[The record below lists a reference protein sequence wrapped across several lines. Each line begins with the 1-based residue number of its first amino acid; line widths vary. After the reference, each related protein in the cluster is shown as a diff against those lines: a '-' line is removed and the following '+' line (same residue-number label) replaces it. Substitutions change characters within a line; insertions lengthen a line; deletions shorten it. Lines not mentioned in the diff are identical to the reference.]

1 MAYACPTHRDG
12 SLTKPVSSPRYALA
26 SPDVTVTQVRK
37 SAGFCPTRR
46 DASVP
51 TPESSLP
58 YTTPAMP
65 TLLTSE
71 PATVVDSS
79 CAEPEN
85 PPQLQLVSR
94 EQSRDGP
101 APPTKLLT
109 EPLRQASQPSQVRQ
123 VPTLLQRRLTEPLS
137 QASQASQVLQVQ
149 VTSRSLRR
157 PLVPLRKVSQAP
169 QVQVNSGSQRRLVP
183 LRKVSQVPQAQVTS
197 RSQRRLVSLCK
208 VFQVPQV
215 QATSRSQRRLV
226 PLRKV
231 SQVPQVQV
239 TSRSQRKP
247 VPLRKVSQVPQVQ
260 VTSPSLRRLVPLRKV
275 SQVPQAQVTSR
286 SLRRLVP
293 LRKVSQVP
301 QVQVTSLSLRRLVPL
316 RKVSQVPQAQVTSRS
331 QHWLVPLRKVS
342 QVPQVQVTSHSQRKP
357 VPLRKVSQVPQAQVT
372 SRSLRRLVPLRKVS
386 QVPQAQVT
394 SRSQRRLVPLRKV
407 SQVPQVQVTSRS
419 LRRLVLLRKVSQVPQ
434 AQVSKV
440 PQVQVT
446 SLSQRRLVLLRKVS
460 QVKVS
465 HQRCNNSVH
474 VVQPFLTTT
483 VPAMLDSVFNPHE
496 FGLGCLELEW
506 GQLGHLHHTTLQALQ
521 DLECFL
527 VQKPIHELALYTDG
541 SYDPRTGIA
550 AWAVCALARQAH
562 GWCFVGFA
570 ANALPDEHKTEVGQ
584 QGLSHQAELYALA
597 AALVLVGSVA
607 DIPASIGYDA
617 KAAATIAQAIA
628 WPKQSDRL
636 SEALA
641 LLAHLATSR
650 APRLD
655 WHHVS
660 SHTGNPFN
668 EFVDVAAKRAV
679 QGKCRHPILQ
689 DHIVNVVLS
698 TEFQWCWLHD
708 NAIVP
713 SHAVPPV
720 DEAGTMRPIQGKPSS
735 HPSLCTWPNLD
746 RRRHV
751 KPNLRCKTQKMP
763 PVMTWQLRM
772 ATYNTLSL
780 QSLAQRHTIA
790 TLFAQRDVHLIGL
803 QECRYTP
810 AEPRSRQ
817 GEYHVYAGPND
828 AGQFGCQLWVKADC
842 PFAQSHTGEAVQFC
856 PSQASIL
863 VAEPRLLVV
872 LLDLGSMAMACVVG
886 HGPTAAAGTEI
897 VTAWWN
903 RLDSCLR
910 MIPRKFRPFLFL
922 DGNARF
928 QQGPAGGDTLAAQ
941 PQNLPATMLRE
952 TALRHSFGCSAQV
965 DECPR
970 PVVSWVGGKGKTG
983 CIDYLLVPDSLRN
996 GFKTEGSWGDFPTI
1010 HGPDHVPVVARVQWT
1025 DAALPTCSPMS
1036 IDRAAMLT
1044 PHGREEVVRIMQSA
1058 PCLPWTAHADDYL
1071 HELNSYLGT
1080 QLAASFPLH
1089 RQRPRQPS
1097 ISDHTWSWIRH
1108 RRALRRQLHR
1118 IRSMQNLQRLRRC
1131 FQSWRRNRTERDH
1144 AERWSLL
1151 QARVGQMIRAATSQI
1166 RVQMRRDTAAH
1177 VRAAFAEA
1185 RADGPEAVARLL
1197 RNTLRTGR
1205 SYRPLRVA
1213 PALEVDGQVV
1223 AGQSAVERTF
1233 AEYFAAA
1240 EKAQESTRAELDAL
1254 PSAALGPV
1262 DADNTP
1268 SLMQLAGRFAMMK
1281 RNKATGISKIPAEA
1295 FRAAPIHAAALHFPL
1310 LLRMAVGR
1318 EAPFLWS
1325 GGLSVPL
1332 PKPAKPLKEL
1342 NGWRSVMLHEV
1353 ACKAVG
1359 QTFRPLLVRHFLQ
1372 LASEA
1377 QCGSQRS
1384 VPLALPMVHV
1394 RAHLQ
1399 HLQAKGKS
1407 GAILFI
1413 DSKDAYYSVI
1423 RNFLFKDGAIRSQA
1437 SLADMIQR
1445 VHPCPDKQRELA
1457 AALVGPG
1464 LLADAPP
1471 ALVNYVKG
1479 TLTNAWFTT
1488 AADASILMS
1497 TATGTSPGAPLAD
1510 ALFQVIFTTV
1520 LDGLRSRLSNAGLDV
1535 LADDGSSAP
1544 HPTWADDVA
1553 VPLLSDRADEVPS
1566 AVQQAAVTAHEEMSK
1581 VGLHMNFDRGK
1592 SEAML
1597 ILRGPGSRRLRQ
1609 RLLSPKKPFLPV
1621 TLQNGVQVQLALTQ
1635 SYVHLGGLVTDDGKY
1650 MQDIDRRHALAAA
1663 NFNAF
1668 RRAILY
1674 NSALT
1679 VIDKGQLFHCLV
1691 LTRYMHGMGQ
1701 WILDKRAM
1709 ARLRSHVYGWYRK
1722 MTRPLTGF
1730 SSRGLTDAEVCA
1742 LTGLFPVEVHVTA
1755 ARAMQLHTIATQG
1768 PGYLWSILQAAPEW
1782 LDAALNAL
1790 REAACD
1796 TEAGIELPQARAEA
1810 LHFLHGHLTWLRRL
1824 PAALKRQAG
1833 RKQAEAR
1840 NSLVRKARDLCRLH
1854 DEGGGIFSLPAASG
1868 HSGFL
1873 CVVCGGLFSTRAAL
1887 CSHLSRRHM
1896 HASSTAHIAGTRC
1909 AVCSMEFWT
1918 TPRLRLHLRKAP
1930 KCLTAHIEA
1939 DLSFLSTEHKCE
1951 ISLSR
1956 KPAVRTPGPTP
1967 FWACMRPA
1975 ATPQEM
1981 PKPLDPLV
1989 FVWSVA
1995 VRHANDS
2002 TTCLKEIVEFLLL
2015 LPETVP
2021 AQEILEAC
2029 PLTVLLNPTT
2039 AEKLASLVQL
2049 GTHIVAWRRRGGN
2062 AHFREGPFQVTC
2074 QGDRV
2079 MVTIA

>member
-1 MAYACPTHRDG
+1 M
-12 SLTKPVSSPRYALA
+12 
-26 SPDVTVTQVRK
+26 
-37 SAGFCPTRR
+37 
-46 DASVP
+46 
-51 TPESSLP
+51 
-58 YTTPAMP
+58 
-65 TLLTSE
+65 
-71 PATVVDSS
+71 
-79 CAEPEN
+79 
-85 PPQLQLVSR
+85 
-94 EQSRDGP
+94 
-101 APPTKLLT
+101 
-109 EPLRQASQPSQVRQ
+109 
-123 VPTLLQRRLTEPLS
+123 
-137 QASQASQVLQVQ
+137 
-149 VTSRSLRR
+149 
-157 PLVPLRKVSQAP
+157 
-169 QVQVNSGSQRRLVP
+169 
-183 LRKVSQVPQAQVTS
+183 
-197 RSQRRLVSLCK
+197 
-208 VFQVPQV
+208 
-215 QATSRSQRRLV
+215 
-226 PLRKV
+226 
-231 SQVPQVQV
+231 
-239 TSRSQRKP
+239 
-247 VPLRKVSQVPQVQ
+247 
-260 VTSPSLRRLVPLRKV
+260 
-275 SQVPQAQVTSR
+275 
-286 SLRRLVP
+286 
-293 LRKVSQVP
+293 
-301 QVQVTSLSLRRLVPL
+301 
-316 RKVSQVPQAQVTSRS
+316 
-331 QHWLVPLRKVS
+331 
-342 QVPQVQVTSHSQRKP
+342 
-357 VPLRKVSQVPQAQVT
+357 
-372 SRSLRRLVPLRKVS
+372 
-386 QVPQAQVT
+386 
-394 SRSQRRLVPLRKV
+394 
-407 SQVPQVQVTSRS
+407 
-419 LRRLVLLRKVSQVPQ
+419 
-434 AQVSKV
+434 
-440 PQVQVT
+440 
-446 SLSQRRLVLLRKVS
+446 
-460 QVKVS
+460 
-465 HQRCNNSVH
+465 
-474 VVQPFLTTT
+474 
-483 VPAMLDSVFNPHE
+483 
-496 FGLGCLELEW
+496 
-506 GQLGHLHHTTLQALQ
+506 
-521 DLECFL
+521 
-527 VQKPIHELALYTDG
+527 
-541 SYDPRTGIA
+541 
-550 AWAVCALARQAH
+550 
-562 GWCFVGFA
+562 
-570 ANALPDEHKTEVGQ
+570 
-584 QGLSHQAELYALA
+584 
-597 AALVLVGSVA
+597 
-607 DIPASIGYDA
+607 
-617 KAAATIAQAIA
+617 
-628 WPKQSDRL
+628 
-636 SEALA
+636 
-641 LLAHLATSR
+641 
-650 APRLD
+650 
-655 WHHVS
+655 
-660 SHTGNPFN
+660 
-668 EFVDVAAKRAV
+668 
-679 QGKCRHPILQ
+679 
-689 DHIVNVVLS
+689 
-698 TEFQWCWLHD
+698 
-708 NAIVP
+708 
-713 SHAVPPV
+713 
-720 DEAGTMRPIQGKPSS
+720 
-735 HPSLCTWPNLD
+735 
-746 RRRHV
+746 
-751 KPNLRCKTQKMP
+751 
-763 PVMTWQLRM
+763 
-772 ATYNTLSL
+772 
-780 QSLAQRHTIA
+780 
-790 TLFAQRDVHLIGL
+790 
-803 QECRYTP
+803 
-810 AEPRSRQ
+810 
-817 GEYHVYAGPND
+817 
-828 AGQFGCQLWVKADC
+828 
-842 PFAQSHTGEAVQFC
+842 QFC

-965 DECPR
+965 DECSR

-1058 PCLPWTAHADDYL
+1058 PCLPWTAHANDYL

-1097 ISDHTWSWIRH
+1097 ISDHTWRWIRH

-1177 VRAAFAEA
+1177 ARAAFAEA

-1223 AGQSAVERTF
+1223 AGQTAVERTF

-1359 QTFRPLLVRHFLQ
+1359 QAFRPLLVRHFLQ

-1377 QCGSQRS
+1377 QCGSQRG

-1394 RAHLQ
+1394 RAHLH

-1544 HPTWADDVA
+1544 HPTWADDVG

-1581 VGLHMNFDRGK
+1581 VGLHMNSDRGK

-1621 TLQNGVQVQLALTQ
+1621 TLQNGAQVQLALTQ

-1679 VIDKGQLFHCLV
+1679 VIEKGQLFHCLV

-1742 LTGLFPVEVHVTA
+1742 LTGLFPVEVHVMA

-1796 TEAGIELPQARAEA
+1796 TEAGIELPQARAGA

-1840 NSLVRKARDLCRLH
+1840 NSPVRKARDLCRLH

-1887 CSHLSRRHM
+1887 CSHLSRR
-1896 HASSTAHIAGTRC
+1896 
-1909 AVCSMEFWT
+1909 
-1918 TPRLRLHLRKAP
+1918 LRL
-1930 KCLTAHIEA
+1930 I
-1939 DLSFLSTEHKCE
+1939 
-1951 ISLSR
+1951 
-1956 KPAVRTPGPTP
+1956 
-1967 FWACMRPA
+1967 
-1975 ATPQEM
+1975 
-1981 PKPLDPLV
+1981 
-1989 FVWSVA
+1989 
-1995 VRHANDS
+1995 
-2002 TTCLKEIVEFLLL
+2002 
-2015 LPETVP
+2015 
-2021 AQEILEAC
+2021 
-2029 PLTVLLNPTT
+2029 
-2039 AEKLASLVQL
+2039 
-2049 GTHIVAWRRRGGN
+2049 
-2062 AHFREGPFQVTC
+2062 
-2074 QGDRV
+2074 
-2079 MVTIA
+2079 